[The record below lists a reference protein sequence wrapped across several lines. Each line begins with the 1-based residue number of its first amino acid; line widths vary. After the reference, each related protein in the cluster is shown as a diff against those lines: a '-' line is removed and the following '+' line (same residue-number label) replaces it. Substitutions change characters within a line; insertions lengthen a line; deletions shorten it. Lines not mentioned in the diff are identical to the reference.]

1 PPFLGRVA
9 GQEQYLYLPKKHT
22 APTSILVEQPT
33 VPDNYV
39 KPVVSENLGQRL
51 ASMQEQ
57 ILSRTRLQ
65 HLVEQ
70 FGLYKTYAEHAT
82 MKALVKRLMH
92 KTDIEP
98 VPMEDL
104 VEQLRKS
111 IKVTPLSPMAG
122 TRSAE
127 LPGFNVDVTMREAW
141 LAQQI
146 CTEIDRKST
155 RLNSSH

>member
-1 PPFLGRVA
+1 MG
-9 GQEQYLYLPKKHT
+9 GQIMCP
-22 APTSILVEQPT
+22 
-33 VPDNYV
+33 
-39 KPVVSENLGQRL
+39 
-51 ASMQEQ
+51 
-57 ILSRTRLQ
+57 TRLQ
-65 HLVEQ
+65 HLIEQ
-70 FGLYKTYAEHAT
+70 FGLYKTYAEQAT

-141 LAQQI
+141 LSPQN
-146 CTEIDRKST
+146 CPEIT
-155 RLNSSH
+155 T